1 MRTHKIVWEK
11 KGHTKIKIHPE
22 DLVTNTCIKIHLEDP
37 VTNTCWPQE
46 IYNSGVEYLIYM
58 NPSLREKK
66 TFLCSISIC
75 HRNHTYESSVMYKG
89 EDGRWALDENGRYA
103 RRPCRMM
110 QPSLYAIEEGRNNYT
125 INTYSNAG
133 RYLSD
138 QILMESMDLFM
149 LARNEFYRIFR
160 ANEDH
165 TNNS

>member
-1 MRTHKIVWEK
+1 MRTHKIVWER

-22 DLVTNTCIKIHLEDP
+22 DLVTNTC
-37 VTNTCWPQE
+37 WPQE
-46 IYNSGVEYLIYM
+46 IYDSGVEYLIYI

-75 HRNHTYESSVMYKG
+75 HRNHTYVSSAMYKG
-89 EDGRWALDENGRYA
+89 DDGKWVLDENGRYA
-103 RRPCRMM
+103 RRPCRQM
-110 QPSLYAIEEGRNNYT
+110 QAALYANIEEGLKNYT
-125 INTYSNAG
+125 IHTYSNAG

>member
-22 DLVTNTCIKIHLEDP
+22 DLVTNTY
-37 VTNTCWPQE
+37 WPQE
-46 IYNSGVEYLIYM
+46 IYNSGVEYLIYI

-66 TFLCSISIC
+66 TFLCSISVC
-75 HRNHTYESSVMYKG
+75 HRNHTYESSAMYKG
-89 EDGRWALDENGRYA
+89 EDGKWALDENGRYA

-110 QPSLYAIEEGRNNYT
+110 QSALYANIEEGRNNYT
-125 INTYSNAG
+125 INTYSSAG